1 MSDARLRNIDRRTVV
16 KSGAGAAMSAFL
28 LVACAEDAPAPA
40 PAAPTPT
47 TPEVPAGPTMDPQ
60 LRIFQAPSRFT
71 LLQAFMLVAE
81 TRGIFEEEGIR
92 VSLQPGTG
100 TADAVT
106 QLAAGRA
113 FVGIADPLT
122 IAPFRADQGVGL
134 KSIAEIAPEVFWEV
148 ASLPETP
155 LRNPADW
162 QGKTIGIASPGGAT
176 EQYLDASARALG
188 LDPANVTKVI
198 TGLDAGAYAFL
209 ERGEVDG
216 FIAFYSSKAAIQNQ
230 GIELEYAN
238 LGTFVPVPSSSF
250 MTDERQLQ
258 DDASREA
265 LRRWLR
271 ATRRAFRIAWDD
283 ANLDETL
290 DSLAL
295 YSPAAVANRELAKV
309 TWEVTRTY
317 MSTRDEGTFFMD
329 EDRWDAA
336 HELIFDLGFV
346 QNTALPPSDFY
357 TNEILNEL

>member
-1 MSDARLRNIDRRTVV
+1 MNDARLKNIDRRTVI

-28 LVACAEDAPAPA
+28 LVACAEDAPVAEPAAPA
-40 PAAPTPT
+40 PSPQEPT
-47 TPEVPAGPTMDPQ
+47 GPVVDPQ

-113 FVGIADPLT
+113 FIGIADPLT
-122 IAPFRADQGVGL
+122 IAPFRADQGVPL

-148 ASLPETP
+148 ASLPGAP
-155 LRNPADW
+155 LRTPADW

-176 EQYLDASARALG
+176 EKFLDAAALANG

-216 FIAFYSSKAAIQNQ
+216 FIAFYASKAAIQAQ
-230 GIELEYAN
+230 KIELEYAN
-238 LGTFVPVPSSSF
+238 LGIWVPVPSSSF
-250 MTDERQLQ
+250 MVDEQQLN
-258 DDASREA
+258 DETSREA
-265 LRRWLR
+265 VRRWLR
-271 ATRRAFRIAWDD
+271 ATRRAFRIAWDET
-283 ANLDETL
+283 NLDETL
-290 DSLAL
+290 DALAL
-295 YSPAAVANRELAKV
+295 YSPAAVANRELAKL

-317 MSTRDEGTFFMD
+317 MSTLDEGTFRMD
-329 EDRWDAA
+329 PTRWDAA
-336 HELIFDLGFV
+336 HELIYSLDFV
-346 QNTALPPSDFY
+346 ENKSLLPSDFY
-357 TNEILNEL
+357 SNEVLDEL